1 MEDYI
6 IDFLIKF
13 QKLIAK
19 NVKIQHLGIENVKR
33 ICGTDI
39 AYKGNIGYAVA
50 VKEEEGKIEYNLVKG
65 DVFFPYIPTFLF
77 VREAPLMIKA
87 VEKYECDLILV
98 DGHGLTHP
106 RKSGIATVIG
116 VLLDKPTI
124 GVAKSRLTGDLV
136 VENNITYVILHGEK
150 LGVKVGK
157 YFFSIGNKTDLSD
170 VIDLAKKGYP
180 KVLKLADKLS
190 KDLKKKE

>member
-6 IDFLIKF
+6 INFLIAF
-13 QKLIAK
+13 QRLVAK
-19 NVKIQHLGIENVKR
+19 NVIIQHLGIEKVKSL
-33 ICGTDI
+33 CGLDI
-39 AYKGNIGYAVA
+39 AYKGNTGYAVA
-50 VKEEEGKIEYNLVKG
+50 VKEENGNFEYNVVKG

-77 VREAPLMIKA
+77 MREAPLMMKA
-87 VEKYECDLILV
+87 LEKYECDLILV

-116 VLLDKPTI
+116 VLLDKPSI

-136 VENNITYVILHGEK
+136 TEGGITYVVVHGEK

-157 YFFSIGNKTDLSD
+157 YFYSIGHKTDLTD
-170 VIDLAKKGYP
+170 VIELSKRGYP
-180 KVLKLADKLS
+180 TVLRLADKIS
-190 KDLKKKE
+190 KEVKKKE